1 MTSAPLNSSRTNRI
15 WIPLLVA
22 LALLA
27 FMAMRHSMGKAMR
40 MQAETTPALFLSK
53 LKPGQVAKIV
63 LEVTAVAP
71 AASVEGSVLDK
82 ESETVYHRT
91 ANSMKILFDATTP
104 VVMGKSEDIHPGA
117 VVHITARM
125 ASDNMVHANQI
136 VILTGYVKVKAR

>member
-15 WIPLLVA
+15 WIALLVA

-27 FMAMRHSMGKAMR
+27 FLAMRHSLGKAMR
-40 MQAETTPALFLSK
+40 MQAETTAAPFLSQ
-53 LKPGQVAKIV
+53 LKPGQEAKIV

-104 VVMGKSEDIHPGA
+104 VVMGKAEDIHPGA
-117 VVHITARM
+117 VVHITAKM
-125 ASDNMVHANQI
+125 ASDHTVHASQI
-136 VILTGYVKVKAR
+136 VVLTGYVKVKAQ